1 MPGAWLTHAVK
12 FITKLTWLTFILCF
26 PLLAEEHD
34 SEAPGVQR
42 RWGWAPAQE
51 KACEGPQRP
60 EPGALQEQ
68 SPLPPAFRPGE
79 QPPSGTLTR
88 QEEEEAPEQET
99 LNGEWCFTW
108 LLHGGWR

>member
-1 MPGAWLTHAVK
+1 MSLVL
-12 FITKLTWLTFILCF
+12 FSLV
-26 PLLAEEHD
+26 EEYD
-34 SEAPGVQR
+34 SEAPGVQG

-68 SPLPPAFRPGE
+68 SPLPPAFGPGE
-79 QPPSGTLTR
+79 QPPPGTLAW

-99 LNGEWCFTW
+99 LDGEFKM
-108 LLHGGWR
+108 LHLTVAWWQHANTQYV